1 MSQRLLP
8 AGFCFSNLLAGDYCF
23 LMLGALSI
31 HRHASQV
38 SNATALPKVCW
49 PNHHLDASLPL
60 RFSCFWP
67 TSSEPCCVFRW
78 VLQPEQ
84 WGPVQS
90 PQGQY
95 LTLHSCSDNF
105 QSSSS
110 RMWLLRPAYHLNEE
124 GPLLPLTTEGH
135 WNGMVCL
142 SKSRRLERAEQD
154 GGKGW
159 GADGHHRGKPGKWE
173 REYS

>member
-23 LMLGALSI
+23 LTLGSGLSP
-31 HRHASQV
+31 H
-38 SNATALPKVCW
+38 TGMPLKGETPLPT
-49 PNHHLDASLPL
+49 HHLDASPPL

-67 TSSEPCCVFRW
+67 TSSESCCVFRW
-78 VLQPEQ
+78 VLQPEK
-84 WGPVQS
+84 WGPVQR

-95 LTLHSCSDNF
+95 LTLHSCKDNF

-154 GGKGW
+154 GGKGC
-159 GADGHHRGKPGKWE
+159 GADGHHRGKPGKSE